1 MFHCAVKDV
10 VRRQWRT
17 YLCCGK
23 MRLAENSGRDLP
35 KLVVH
40 VGCIMVSS
48 VDTCNV
54 TMTSGLFWGDRMEP
68 HCNAENR
75 EEVVGD
81 QTNIPSVF
89 PVQ

>member
-1 MFHCAVKDV
+1 MKDV

-23 MRLAENSGRDLP
+23 MRLAENSGREFH

-48 VDTCNV
+48 VGTCNL
-54 TMTSGLFWGDRMEP
+54 TMTSGLFLGGGDRMEP
-68 HCNAENR
+68 YCNTENR

-89 PVQ
+89 PV